1 MQALLD
7 QLDRRSLVLVLVGVL
22 SIVVALLGSR
32 LIAPEFKAYKKEK
45 RSLEII
51 GRLRGGQQDASG
63 EIARLRGE
71 VDRLSHQM
79 HGTLPD
85 MPLKQLEVYIM
96 GQLQTISW
104 ENNVE
109 LVSVKPGLNQNILV
123 FQEIS
128 LAVDVQGKYH
138 DIHRWL
144 WSLGNQ
150 LGFMVVKQ
158 FEITPTSFEEPN
170 PDLKLRS
177 NIVFYREVEK

>member
-1 MQALLD
+1 MQALLA
-7 QLDRRSLVLVLVGVL
+7 QLDRRNMLLIMIGTI
-22 SIVVALLGSR
+22 SIIVALLGSR
-32 LIAPEFKAYKKEK
+32 LIAPEIKAYKKEQ
-45 RSLEII
+45 RSLEVIE
-51 GRLRGGQQDASG
+51 RLRGNQQDASS
-63 EIARLRGE
+63 EIAGLRAE
-71 VDRLSHQM
+71 LDELSHQM

-104 ENNVE
+104 ENKVE

-128 LAVDVQGKYH
+128 LTVDVQGKYH

-144 WSLGNQ
+144 WHLGHQ

-170 PDLKLRS
+170 PDLKLRT
-177 NIVFYREVEK
+177 NVVFYREADQ

>member
-1 MQALLD
+1 MQSLLE
-7 QLDRRSLVLVLVGVL
+7 QLDRRSLTLIMVGTISV
-22 SIVVALLGSR
+22 IIALLGSR
-32 LIAPEFKAYKKEK
+32 LIGPEIKAQKKEK
-45 RSLEII
+45 RSLELIE
-51 GRLRGGQQDASG
+51 RLQGNQLDASS
-63 EIARLRGE
+63 EISGLRSE
-71 VDRLSHQM
+71 LESLSHQI

-104 ENNVE
+104 DNNVD

-128 LAVDVQGKYH
+128 LTVDVQGKYH

-144 WSLGNQ
+144 WHLGHQ

-158 FEITPTSFEEPN
+158 FQITPTSFEEPN
-170 PDLKLRS
+170 PDLKLRT
-177 NIVFYREVEK
+177 NIVFYREADQ